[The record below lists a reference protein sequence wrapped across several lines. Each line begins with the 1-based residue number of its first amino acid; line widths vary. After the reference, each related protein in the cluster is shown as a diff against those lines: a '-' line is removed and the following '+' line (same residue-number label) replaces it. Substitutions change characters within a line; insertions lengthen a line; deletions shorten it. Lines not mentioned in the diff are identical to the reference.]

1 MLFTD
6 NKTSLLGKI
15 QNANWLLFSQIMIAY
30 RKNYKNVKI
39 KIIVNKI
46 IKIKKSRLRITPLKT
61 SLLVTFLLD

>member
-46 IKIKKSRLRITPLKT
+46 IKIKTSRLRITPLKT

>member
-46 IKIKKSRLRITPLKT
+46 IKIKTSRLRITPFKT